1 MSFRK
6 IISETWMQMYLIM
19 LRFKYQVSKPQNILE
34 NLSPVLKRVIVD
46 VTKLHVSR
54 SWKDFTPPAP
64 QNHPTALL
72 EVNST
77 ELVTSLRC
85 NFWAVFTRL
94 ESAARA
100 AALRCDN
107 ESWDSVAGTTAR
119 RFIYSGPLTYKPS
132 EGKRTTAC
140 NQQTTTTP
148 YV

>member
-1 MSFRK
+1 
-6 IISETWMQMYLIM
+6 M

-85 NFWAVFTRL
+85 NF
-94 ESAARA
+94 
-100 AALRCDN
+100 
-107 ESWDSVAGTTAR
+107 
-119 RFIYSGPLTYKPS
+119 
-132 EGKRTTAC
+132 
-140 NQQTTTTP
+140 
-148 YV
+148 